1 MNSDRDIN
9 RALQQRIIDTADE
22 YHYIAE
28 DHWSQAVDLKP
39 EGEEDEFEFRRIAR
53 VALQFYAR
61 AYLVLQ
67 MVETDPE
74 QQVEDL
80 LEIIAESEPDTAE
93 FIGKN
98 DVMAVVDEEGNSNL
112 SHLFAIAE
120 AVRSMLLERSNVLA
134 ATLGTRFAG
143 SSQ

>member
-28 DHWSQAVDLKP
+28 DHWGQAVDLKP
-39 EGEEDEFEFRRIAR
+39 EGEEDEFEFRRIVR

-80 LEIIAESEPDTAE
+80 LEIIVESEPDMAE

-98 DVMAVVDEEGNSNL
+98 DVMTVVDEEGNANL

-120 AVRSMLLERSNVLA
+120 ALRSMLLERSNVLA